1 MIYIVLGQII
11 GLIIGI
17 FLVWAINKIG
27 DKFFDK

>member
-1 MIYIVLGQII
+1 MIYAILGQAI

-27 DKFFDK
+27 DRFFDK